1 MQRVGQYLGPLLDI
15 NLDIHNG
22 YSSEAQKDEMV
33 EYLMVWHLGDV
44 LANYLDQYWASYMDI
59 YVDNLLTCG

>member
-22 YSSEAQKDEMV
+22 YSSEAQKYEMV